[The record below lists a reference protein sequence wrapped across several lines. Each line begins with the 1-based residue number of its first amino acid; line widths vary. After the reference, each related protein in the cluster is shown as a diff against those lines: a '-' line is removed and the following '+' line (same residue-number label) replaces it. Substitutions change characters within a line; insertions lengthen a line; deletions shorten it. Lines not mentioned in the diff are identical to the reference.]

1 MRAYKKQIG
10 GSHYKDLRYQHS
22 EFINGNKL
30 LFAEGNAIKYIVR
43 HSKKNGKED
52 LEKAKHYIDMIIDR
66 DYSNVLPPPASTA
79 IAIGMVSAVVALIA
93 WALQLMQAA
102 SDRREFSLMLAGCMV
117 CSAAV
122 GLATVMVL
130 TFTSPSLLPAVDAG
144 ISLDSI
150 VLPWD
155 GEL

>member
-1 MRAYKKQIG
+1 ML
-10 GSHYKDLRYQHS
+10 SVVT
-22 EFINGNKL
+22 L
-30 LFAEGNAIKYIVR
+30 LESYFSWFGPRLFSA
-43 HSKKNGKED
+43 
-52 LEKAKHYIDMIIDR
+52 LP
-66 DYSNVLPPPASTA
+66 VLPPPASTA
-79 IAIGMVSAVVALIA
+79 IALGMVAAVVALVA

-130 TFTSPSLLPAVDAG
+130 TFTSPGLLPSTVVDAG

-155 GEL
+155 GQL

>member
-1 MRAYKKQIG
+1 MRFVHLCKASLHWI
-10 GSHYKDLRYQHS
+10 SSRSPIPL
-22 EFINGNKL
+22 NA
-30 LFAEGNAIKYIVR
+30 LFA
-43 HSKKNGKED
+43 
-52 LEKAKHYIDMIIDR
+52 
-66 DYSNVLPPPASTA
+66 LPSPLATA
-79 IAIGMVSAVVALIA
+79 VALAMVAAVVALVA

-130 TFTSPSLLPAVDAG
+130 TLTSPDRIASRAMLTPPDSGV
-144 ISLDSI
+144 SLDSI

-155 GEL
+155 GQL

>member
-1 MRAYKKQIG
+1 MAPMFTG
-10 GSHYKDLRYQHS
+10 VA
-22 EFINGNKL
+22 
-30 LFAEGNAIKYIVR
+30 LF
-43 HSKKNGKED
+43 
-52 LEKAKHYIDMIIDR
+52 
-66 DYSNVLPPPASTA
+66 
-79 IAIGMVSAVVALIA
+79 MVATVVALVA

-130 TFTSPSLLPAVDAG
+130 TITGPERFEARGFLPSLEPPEAG

-155 GEL
+155 EADFRVGRSD